1 MWEQLKRRSSYQA
14 LPLVEQKNPMEFYKD
29 LQHAAFNNIRV
40 IHMENDRGVNVAQ
53 TVVTF
58 TKLVTPE
65 VMQQCLKF
73 IYTGTIS
80 PDFNNLKVCWWLLGD
95 PKIIFILFQELK
107 QAAELLELPELT
119 IILSKPRT
127 NPDEQFFS
135 KVWIWSFFYLL
146 ILF

>member
-40 IHMENDRGVNVAQ
+40 IHTENERGVNVAQ

-58 TKLVTPE
+58 TKIVTPE

-80 PDFNNLKVCWWLLGD
+80 PELNNLKVCMTSFLSLE
-95 PKIIFILFQELK
+95 IQEFTFSQELK

-127 NPDEQFFS
+127 NPEEQYFS
-135 KVWIWSFFYLL
+135 KASLKISVNSI
-146 ILF
+146 

>member
-40 IHMENDRGVNVAQ
+40 IHTENERGVNVAQ

-58 TKLVTPE
+58 TKMVTSE

-80 PDFNNLKVCWWLLGD
+80 PESNNLKVYDC
-95 PKIIFILFQELK
+95 LFQE
-107 QAAELLELPELT
+107 
-119 IILSKPRT
+119 
-127 NPDEQFFS
+127 
-135 KVWIWSFFYLL
+135 SF
-146 ILF
+146 